1 MVIYNNDSIYFSV
14 LLDTY
19 LLTSIIER
27 DITNDSAHISYT
39 TFSGCSDFPDLEVEL
54 SISECNATMMKMT
67 IRNDYAT
74 NRNDETFKL
83 SSLIPECV
91 YDYTIQVFNG
101 NTPMGKSATG
111 IFTTLSNDDA
121 NVDNDDDD
129 DGGGGGGGGGDS
141 SVIECSKFHLYGFIN
156 YNHKSLIILLNFC
169 LHVNKPNNVFLILL
183 IVTTWVL
190 IPEVTSTCTCVP
202 ESKGILYVNF
212 TEVFYHC
219 FR

>member
-1 MVIYNNDSIYFSV
+1 MSICPLNDSIYFFV

-19 LLTSIIER
+19 LLTSITER
-27 DITNDSAHISYT
+27 DITNDSALISYT

-54 SISECNATMMKMT
+54 SISGCNATMMKMT

-101 NTPMGKSATG
+101 NAPLGMSVTG

-121 NVDNDDDD
+121 NVDDDDD
-129 DGGGGGGGGGDS
+129 DGGGGGGGDS
-141 SVIECSKFHLYGFIN
+141 SVIECSKFHLYCFIN
-156 YNHKSLIILLNFC
+156 YS
-169 LHVNKPNNVFLILL
+169 
-183 IVTTWVL
+183 
-190 IPEVTSTCTCVP
+190 
-202 ESKGILYVNF
+202 
-212 TEVFYHC
+212 
-219 FR
+219 

>member
-1 MVIYNNDSIYFSV
+1 M
-14 LLDTY
+14 
-19 LLTSIIER
+19 
-27 DITNDSAHISYT
+27 
-39 TFSGCSDFPDLEVEL
+39 EL
-54 SISECNATMMKMT
+54 GISECNATMMKMT

-101 NTPMGKSATG
+101 IAPLGKSATG

-129 DGGGGGGGGGDS
+129 DDDDGGGGGDGGDS
-141 SVIECSKFHLYGFIN
+141 SVIECSKFHLYCFIN
-156 YNHKSLIILLNFC
+156 YNDKSLIILLNFC
-169 LHVNKPNNVFLILL
+169 FACKQAKCVLILL
-183 IVTTWVL
+183 IVTTRVL

-202 ESKGILYVNF
+202 ESKGILYVNL
-212 TEVFYHC
+212 TEVFYQF